1 MKFTEVNPITVF
13 QQNKITKNIISTIK
27 KGDFILGKNVKT
39 FEKKFSS
46 LANTRFAVGCATGTD
61 ALILAVKSLNLKKN
75 HEIIIPGMSY
85 ISTGLAASLNN
96 IKIVFA
102 EIDDQTGLIS
112 LDSVKKKLSKKTKA
126 IIPVNLYG
134 QKVNIENLRKIVGKN
149 VFIIEDSAQSHFSS
163 TCKDCS
169 KKDHE
174 FCYKNENSQNYSDLS
189 CFSFYPA
196 KNLGAYGDGGIITTN
211 NPKIYKK
218 LLILRNLGSIK
229 KNVHQFEGLNSRLD
243 TIQASVLLEKIKIT
257 PFHNNYRRKISE
269 FYDNELI
276 LIPEIKVT
284 DTDPGSSRHL
294 YVVRTKNRDKL
305 LKFMLKNNIKCQ
317 LHYPYSLNKT
327 GALKDK
333 FKKTKL
339 PISEKWSKECLSLP
353 LYPHMKFK
361 DAEKV
366 VKTIKKYFKY

>member
-1 MKFTEVNPITVF
+1 MKFTEVNPITIF

-46 LANTRFAVGCATGTD
+46 LANTRFAVGCAPGTH
-61 ALILAVKSLNLKKN
+61 ALILAVKSLNQKKN

-134 QKVNIENLRKIVGKN
+134 QKVNIDNLRKIVGKN

-169 KKDHE
+169 KKD
-174 FCYKNENSQNYSDLS
+174 Q
-189 CFSFYPA
+189 
-196 KNLGAYGDGGIITTN
+196 
-211 NPKIYKK
+211 
-218 LLILRNLGSIK
+218 
-229 KNVHQFEGLNSRLD
+229 
-243 TIQASVLLEKIKIT
+243 
-257 PFHNNYRRKISE
+257 
-269 FYDNELI
+269 
-276 LIPEIKVT
+276 
-284 DTDPGSSRHL
+284 
-294 YVVRTKNRDKL
+294 
-305 LKFMLKNNIKCQ
+305 
-317 LHYPYSLNKT
+317 
-327 GALKDK
+327 
-333 FKKTKL
+333 
-339 PISEKWSKECLSLP
+339 
-353 LYPHMKFK
+353 
-361 DAEKV
+361 
-366 VKTIKKYFKY
+366 